1 MQVYSTL
8 RLLHSAG
15 EEIQLDTPRLIHVLC
30 AAHRYQFEKISCTI
44 ANILGR
50 RPDSELPPLRKLAIG
65 LYCPATAEIDGWVFP
80 ALQTIALDF
89 SVREPFDDPDGILLV
104 EARQL
109 VSDARAKIV
118 RGREDWLVQYRA
130 HILQPPKDSEGS
142 SLDPNERF
150 DLVREIITQYSRSDW
165 FNKGVKL
172 RIAKRPQARS
182 FSNAI
187 SDLRQ
192 EHLERYAPPHST
204 ELSLIEGVWTSF
216 RVKSR

>member
-1 MQVYSTL
+1 VQVYSAL
-8 RLLHSAG
+8 RLLHSVG
-15 EEIQLDTPRLIHVLC
+15 EQIQLDTPRLVHVLS
-30 AAHRYQFEKISCTI
+30 AAHRYQFEKISCII

-65 LYCPATAEIDGWVFP
+65 LYCPATAEIDSWVFP

-89 SVREPFDDPDGILLV
+89 SVREPFEDPDGILLA
-104 EARQL
+104 ETRQL

-130 HILQPPKDSEGS
+130 HILQPPKEGS
-142 SLDPNERF
+142 SLNPNERL
-150 DLVREIITQYSRSDW
+150 DLVKEIITQHSRSDW
-165 FNKGVKL
+165 FKKGVEL
-172 RIAKRPQARS
+172 RIAKQSRARS

-192 EHLERYAPPHST
+192 EYLERYAPPHST
-204 ELSLIEGVWTSF
+204 ELSLIEGVWSSF
-216 RVKSR
+216 KVKSR